1 MSIELTTQITAM
13 HTTDKEFE
21 ENNCATWKAKCS
33 NYNLVFYGQSYEEV
47 IDEACKKIEELYTS
61 GNLQLVNQRGLRVRR
76 GTQKVVVEVSIGVN
90 PNTTLDMF
98 QDGTEI
104 DGAAEERDPASEE
117 REEHTGSMTI
127 MFGDD
132 GVAQLV
138 LSYRCKECGEV
149 ISVIDS
155 LEEDFKEKNPAC
167 PKCHAENCWEPV
179 EEHE

>member
-21 ENNCATWKAKCS
+21 EHNCATWKAKCS
-33 NYNLVFYGQSYEEV
+33 NYNLVFYGKSYEEV

-98 QDGTEI
+98 QDGAEI
-104 DGAAEERDPASEE
+104 DGAAEERDPAAEE
-117 REEHTGSMTI
+117 SGRTI
-127 MFGDD
+127 L
-132 GVAQLV
+132 GV
-138 LSYRCKECGEV
+138 
-149 ISVIDS
+149 
-155 LEEDFKEKNPAC
+155 
-167 PKCHAENCWEPV
+167 PV
-179 EEHE
+179 EDWKKEGVSKIEFSSPGHEPECIIIDETEAKK